1 MPSISLDLNNCT
13 RHDHATWRLLLSIHD
28 QNSHTSFIIRHAGSG
43 GILELVALNPGVELA
58 GRLGSRPK
66 LTNST
71 CNVSARC
78 ACTYDAVYLQC
89 GPRSPGIATTFTA
102 TRQLCYFRL
111 REPTLQCV
119 VFVSDVTECTRIPTT
134 WMVGFCFALHGHE
147 AQHICLLPEQW
158 NSMRSGRDE
167 QHGPYL
173 WC

>member
-1 MPSISLDLNNCT
+1 MTTLRGAYYYRFTIKTVIHLSSSGTQALAASSNS
-13 RHDHATWRLLLSIHD
+13 LLSIPVLSWQGDWALGPSSRTPLATCLFGARAPMTHFTY
-28 QNSHTSFIIRHAGSG
+28 NS
-43 GILELVALNPGVELA
+43 
-58 GRLGSRPK
+58 
-66 LTNST
+66 
-71 CNVSARC
+71 
-78 ACTYDAVYLQC
+78 

-147 AQHICLLPEQW
+147 AQHICVLPEQW
-158 NSMRSGRDE
+158 NNTRSGRDE
-167 QHGPYL
+167 QHGLYL